1 MIHPVALRLALG
13 VAGLF
18 FLVIVVWVT
27 VYRLAGT
34 VDTHRMTP
42 SEEAQLLERRG
53 RNAVAPTAGGAT
65 SGDNT
70 SPSTPTRND

>member
-18 FLVIVVWVT
+18 FLVIIVWVA
-27 VYRLAGT
+27 VYHLAGT

-42 SEEAQLLERRG
+42 SEEAQLLMR
-53 RNAVAPTAGGAT
+53 RNAFPPTAGGAT
-65 SGDNT
+65 PGGDT
-70 SPSTPTRND
+70 SSSTPTHND